1 MSWSNQN
8 CMKLYESTVRSIY
21 GIGMYVFMIWVL
33 YWLDACIFRQV
44 SKYNDILTFIREA
57 KVSSKT
63 LLGAGGTIC

>member
-8 CMKLYESTVRSIY
+8 CMKLYESTVRSSYMVLVI
-21 GIGMYVFMIWVL
+21 VFVIWVL

-57 KVSSKT
+57 KVSSRT